1 MERICLF
8 SPDASSLGKVVAKSE
23 TTVSVAGHRVKLTN
37 LEKVLYPET
46 GTTKAHVL
54 DYYSRIAD
62 VLIPHAR
69 NRPVTRKRWVAGV
82 GTDAQP
88 GTVFFEKNLP
98 DSAPSWIPRR
108 DIQHSDHVNVYP
120 LVNDLATLVWMGQQ
134 ASLELHVPQWRF
146 GAKGA
151 RQNPDRMVLDLDPG
165 EGAGLPECVEVAKL
179 VRAILEGMGLDVF
192 PVTSGSKGIHL
203 YAPLDGE
210 QTADEVSAVA
220 HELARLLEADHPD
233 LVVSDMKK
241 TLRAG
246 KVLLDWSQNNGNK
259 TTIVPYSLRGRMR
272 PFVAAPRTWRELL
285 SPGLRQLELHEM
297 LERVAKRGDPAADL
311 EREIWHSSEASEKLA
326 EYRSMRDE
334 SKTPEPMG
342 DAPVRATGNSFVIQ
356 EHHATALHYDFRLE
370 RDGVLVSWA
379 VPKGVPTE
387 AGTNHLAVHTE
398 DHPLEY
404 GQFEGE
410 IPRGEY
416 GAGKVTIWDRG
427 SYDLE
432 KWRDD
437 EVIFTIHGEKHG
449 SQRLALIQTEK
460 GKVPGKNWLLHLM
473 KDQQPVDWDDPA
485 SIAESKARSAVG
497 SWKRV
502 GAEPRRGLTRG
513 KRVVGGRTDATGTVH
528 PMLATLADVST
539 FDRDDAW
546 VFEMKWDGYR
556 AIATVRDGSVTF
568 RSRNGL
574 DFTSTYPELQQLS
587 QAVTGDVVLDGEI
600 VALDAK
606 GRPNFGLLQTRSG
619 ITSPRDVER
628 ARLSQG
634 VEFFVF
640 DILERDGR
648 SLTTHPYTERRKE
661 LREAVLDVGVVR
673 VPPQAGTDLD
683 AALATS
689 RKLGL
694 EGVMAKRAS
703 SPYRLGRRSRDWLKL
718 KHTLT
723 QEVVIA
729 GWRPGKG
736 ARSDTI
742 GSLLLGVPGA
752 GGLEYVGRVGSG
764 FSERDLTGLRARLDR
779 MARETSPLVGTPAA
793 DAKDAHWVAPN
804 LVGEVEY
811 AEMTADGRL
820 RAPTWRGWRPNKN
833 PTDVTRGPRAWQR
846 RSAS

>member
-1 MERICLF
+1 M
-8 SPDASSLGKVVAKSE
+8 VAQSRSQRTE
-23 TTVSVAGHRVKLTN
+23 TTVSVAGHRLKLTN

-46 GTTKAHVL
+46 GTTKAEVI

-69 NRPVTRKRWVAGV
+69 NRPVTRKRWVEGV
-82 GTDAQP
+82 GTDLKP

-146 GAKGA
+146 GKGGA
-151 RQNPDRMVLDLDPG
+151 RQNPDRLVLDLDPG

-179 VRAILEGMGLDVF
+179 VREILTGMGLEAF

-210 QTADEVSAVA
+210 QTSDEISSVA

-241 TLRAG
+241 TLRTG

-272 PFVAAPRTWRELL
+272 PTVAAPRTWRELL
-285 SPGLRQLELHEM
+285 SPGLRQLEMHEV
-297 LERVAKRGDPAADL
+297 LERIAKKADPAAEI
-311 EREIWHSSEASEKLA
+311 EREIWHSSEASEKL
-326 EYRSMRDE
+326 ETYRSMRDG

-387 AGTNHLAVHTE
+387 AGKNHLAVHTE

-410 IPRGEY
+410 IPKGEY
-416 GAGKVTIWDRG
+416 GAGAVTIWDRG
-427 SYDLE
+427 TYELE

-449 SQRLALIQTEK
+449 SQRLALIQTDK
-460 GKVPGKNWLLHLM
+460 GSSSGGGGKNWLLHLM
-473 KDQQPVDWDDPA
+473 KDQQPVDWDDPE
-485 SIAESKARSAVG
+485 SIAESKARSAAG

-502 GAEPRRGLTRG
+502 GAEPRRGLKRG
-513 KRVVGGRTDATGTVH
+513 KSVVGGRVNAAGTVH
-528 PMLATLADVST
+528 PMLATLADAAT
-539 FDRDDAW
+539 FDRDDPTETAEW

-556 AIATVRDGSVTF
+556 AIATVRNGEVSF

-574 DFTSTYPELQQLS
+574 DFTPTYPELQQLG
-587 QAVTGDVVLDGEI
+587 QAVDGEVVLDGEI

-628 ARLSQG
+628 ARLAQG
-634 VEFFVF
+634 VEFFAF

-648 SLTTHPYTERRKE
+648 SLVTRPYTERRAE
-661 LREAVLDVGVVR
+661 LREAVQDVGVVR
-673 VPPQAGTDLD
+673 VPPQTGTDLD
-683 AALATS
+683 AALAAS

-694 EGVMAKRAS
+694 EGVMAKRAN

-723 QEVVIA
+723 QEVVVA
-729 GWRPGKG
+729 GWRPGNG
-736 ARSDTI
+736 ARADTV
-742 GSLLLGVPGA
+742 GSLLVGIPGRT
-752 GGLEYVGRVGSG
+752 GLEYVGRVGSG
-764 FSERDLTGLRARLDR
+764 FTDRDLTDLRAKLDR
-779 MARETSPLVGTPAA
+779 LARETSPLVGVPTA
-793 DAKDAHWVAPN
+793 DAKDAHWVTPK

-811 AEMTADGRL
+811 AERTADGKL
-820 RAPTWRGWRPNKN
+820 RAPTWRGWRPDKSSA
-833 PTDVTRGPRAWQR
+833 DVTREG
-846 RSAS
+846 